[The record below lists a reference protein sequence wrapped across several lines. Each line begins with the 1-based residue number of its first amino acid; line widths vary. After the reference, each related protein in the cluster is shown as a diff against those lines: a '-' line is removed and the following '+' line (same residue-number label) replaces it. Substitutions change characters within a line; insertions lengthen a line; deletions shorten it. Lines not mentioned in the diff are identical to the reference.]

1 MAEKK
6 LRVNVRR
13 GGVSGLGSIFTALLA
28 VSCCI
33 GPAVFIIF
41 GTSIGILSRL
51 TVFSAFRPY
60 FLAAAFILLGY
71 SFWKL
76 YLKKEDCDCIA
87 DKRAQILSR
96 VIFWA
101 GLVLTVFAL
110 AFYKIVEL
118 FFK

>member
-1 MAEKK
+1 LAEEK
-6 LRVNVRR
+6 LRANVRR
-13 GGVSGLGSIFTALLA
+13 GGVSGLGSVFTALLA

-33 GPAVFIIF
+33 GPAVFVIF
-41 GTSIGILSRL
+41 GTSIGFLSRL
-51 TVFSAFRPY
+51 TVLSVFRPY

-76 YLKKEDCDCIA
+76 YLKKEKCGCIA

-101 GLVLTVFAL
+101 GLVLTVSAL
-110 AFYKIVEL
+110 AFYKIVGL
-118 FFK
+118 FFT